1 MGIFSLPQTLIL
13 ISSEVLAT
21 LAVLGSFT
29 ETLKPG
35 LEVQTVDDP
44 SSTATVVS
52 CSQDSC
58 QVSVDYQGNLV
69 QVQVPKRRLE
79 IAEKLDTESR
89 NLFLSMAP
97 EIIESLLQVLT
108 SDELDP
114 LSQPLPV
121 QGPNL
126 VLESSRLVAQIRT
139 RSCQLVIMI
148 QSS

>member
-1 MGIFSLPQTLIL
+1 MGFFSNRKLRYFF
-13 ISSEVLAT
+13 SSEVLAT